1 MLNSG
6 ENTMNKYKVMLVDD
20 EEDVARAILKKMD
33 WETMGFEVPRYAH
46 NGLEAL
52 ELSEEQRPDIVMTDI
67 QMPYMDG
74 MELSRNLKKL
84 YPNIRIIFFSGY
96 DEFEYAKEAIRLEA
110 EEYILKPIDAD
121 ELRSVFA
128 RVHEALDRDID
139 EKLNVA
145 KLENYYMD
153 SLPLLQEDFFASL
166 VEGSIAEDKIGKFL
180 DDYRIELQGPLY
192 LTAIVHIST
201 GSLPEGMNPV
211 LIAVSVRK
219 LLEERI
225 GEKWGCKFFSYL
237 GSTVLIA
244 QLTDKKDTSAFTDEC
259 DRMCRLA
266 ESICKASVTIG
277 IGGLVDSLGDMDVS
291 YKGAR
296 DAVSYRVLYGH
307 TKAINI
313 SEVAPLKSEETAY
326 EETDSLLDVFKKMKM
341 SDEPS
346 VDEAAR
352 KYIQSNASQQAS
364 IQNYRFFVMDL
375 VSEIY
380 KFLRNN
386 QLDVNSVFDMDTDV
400 YARVQQM
407 ELGELSDWF
416 SAVCLKMHELIA
428 DKRSDNTRSFVTKA
442 RDYVADHYADQDLS
456 IDFICNYLG
465 VSSAY
470 FSTVF
475 KKETGKTFV
484 SYLTDYRM
492 EKAERMLLETDE
504 KTYIIAER
512 VGYSDPNYFSY
523 VFKKQFGVSPSKY
536 KTSRS

>member
-1 MLNSG
+1 
-6 ENTMNKYKVMLVDD
+6 MNRYKVMLVDD
-20 EEDVARAILKKMD
+20 EEDVAQAIMKKLN
-33 WETMGFEVPRYAH
+33 WEEMGFESPRYAH

-52 ELSEEQRPDIVMTDI
+52 ELSEESRPDIVMTDI
-67 QMPYMDG
+67 KMPYMDG
-74 MELSRNLKKL
+74 MELARNLRKL
-84 YPNIRIIFFSGY
+84 YPNIRIIIFSGF

-121 ELRSVFA
+121 ELKAVFS

-166 VEGSIAEDKIGKFL
+166 VEGRVTEDRIDKL
-180 DDYRIELQGPLY
+180 LSDYRIDLGGPFY
-192 LTAIVHIST
+192 LIAIVHIST
-201 GSLPEGMNPV
+201 SSVPEGMNPV
-211 LIAVSVRK
+211 FLSVSVRK
-219 LLEERI
+219 LLEERMDP
-225 GEKWGCKFFSYL
+225 KWGCRFFSYM
-237 GSTVLIA
+237 GSTVMIA
-244 QLTDKKDTSAFTDEC
+244 QLASRKDASAFTDEC
-259 DRMCRLA
+259 DRLCRLA
-266 ESICKASVTIG
+266 ESICKAKVTIG
-277 IGGLVDSLGDMDVS
+277 IGSLVDNLTSIRDS
-291 YKGAR
+291 YQRGR

-313 SEVAPLKSEETAY
+313 SEISPMEREEPS
-326 EETDSLLDVFKKMKM
+326 EETDSLSDVFKKMKM
-341 SDEPS
+341 SDRET

-352 KYIQSNASQQAS
+352 RYIESNMGQQGT
-364 IQNYRFFVMDL
+364 IQNYRFFVMEL
-375 VSEIY
+375 VSEVY
-380 KFLRNN
+380 KFVKNN
-386 QLDVNSVFDMDTDV
+386 QLDVNEVFDMKEDV
-400 YARVQQM
+400 YAKVQQM
-407 ELGELSDWF
+407 SREELSDWF
-416 SAVCLKMHELIA
+416 SGICISMHELIA
-428 DKRSDNTRSFVTKA
+428 DKRSGNTRSFVTKA
-442 RDYVADHYADQDLS
+442 KDYVADHYSDQELS

-484 SYLTDYRM
+484 GYLTDFRM

-504 KTYIIAER
+504 KTYVIAQE

-536 KTSRS
+536 KTGKGK

>member
-1 MLNSG
+1 
-6 ENTMNKYKVMLVDD
+6 MNKYKVMLVDD

-33 WETMGFEVPRYAH
+33 WEAMGFETPRYAH

-52 ELSEEQRPDIVMTDI
+52 ELSEELRPDIVMTDI

-180 DDYRIELQGPLY
+180 DDYRIDLHGPLY

-201 GSLPEGMNPV
+201 GNLPEGMNPV

-219 LLEERI
+219 LLEERL
-225 GEKWGCKFFSYL
+225 GDNWGCKFFSYL

-244 QLTDKKDTSAFTDEC
+244 QLSDKKDTSAFTDEC

-266 ESICKASVTIG
+266 ESICKANVTIG
-277 IGGLVDSLGDMDVS
+277 IGGVVDSLGDMDVS

-313 SEVAPLKSEETAY
+313 SEVAPLKGEETAY

-341 SDEPS
+341 SDAAS

-400 YARVQQM
+400 YTRVQQM
-407 ELGELSDWF
+407 EMGELSDWF
-416 SAVCLKMHELIA
+416 SSVCIKMHELIA
-428 DKRSDNTRSFVTKA
+428 DKRTDNTRSFVTKA
-442 RDYVADHYADQDLS
+442 KDYVEDHYADQDLS

-484 SYLTDYRM
+484 SYLTDFRM

-504 KTYIIAER
+504 KTYIIAEQ

-536 KTSRS
+536 KTNYTKSNGQES

>member
-1 MLNSG
+1 
-6 ENTMNKYKVMLVDD
+6 MNKYRVMLVDD
-20 EEDVARAILKKMD
+20 EEDVARAILRKLD
-33 WETMGFEVPRYAH
+33 WEAMGFEIPRYAR

-67 QMPYMDG
+67 KMPYMDG

-84 YPNIRIIFFSGY
+84 YPNIRIIFFSGF

-110 EEYILKPIDAD
+110 EEYILKPIDSD
-121 ELRSVFA
+121 ELKAVFT

-166 VEGSIAEDKIGKFL
+166 VEGRIAQNKIQKFM
-180 DDYRIELQGPLY
+180 DDYRIDLKGPLF
-192 LTAIVHIST
+192 LTAIVHISM
-201 GSLPEGMNPV
+201 SSAPEGINPV
-211 LIAVSVRK
+211 LLSVSVRK
-219 LLEERI
+219 LLEERLDP
-225 GEKWGCKFFSYL
+225 KWGCRFFSYL
-237 GSTVLIA
+237 GSTVMIS
-244 QLTDKKDTSAFTDEC
+244 QLSEEKDSKAFTDDC
-259 DRMCRLA
+259 DRICRLA
-266 ESICKASVTIG
+266 ESICKANVTIG
-277 IGGLVDSLGDMDVS
+277 IGEVVDSLSDIDDS

-313 SEVAPLKSEETAY
+313 SEISPLEKESEGQESGDGLT
-326 EETDSLLDVFKKMKM
+326 DVFKKMKM
-341 SDEPS
+341 ADSES
-346 VDEAAR
+346 VETAAR
-352 KYIQSNASQQAS
+352 QYIENNLEKQGS
-364 IQNYRFFVMDL
+364 IQNHRFFVMEL
-375 VSEIY
+375 VSELY
-380 KFLRNN
+380 KFLRGN
-386 QLDVNSVFDMDTDV
+386 QLDVSEVFDANRDV
-400 YARVQQM
+400 YAMVQQM
-407 ELGELSDWF
+407 EGKELSNWL
-416 SAVCLKMHELIA
+416 SSVCLKIRELID
-428 DKRSDNTRSFVTKA
+428 DKRSDNTRSFVSKA
-442 RDYVADHYADQDLS
+442 KDYVADHYADQDLS

-484 SYLTDYRM
+484 GYLTDFRM
-492 EKAERMLLETDE
+492 EKAEKMLVETDE
-504 KTYIIAER
+504 KTYIIAQQ

-536 KTSRS
+536 KAGRES

>member
-1 MLNSG
+1 
-6 ENTMNKYKVMLVDD
+6 MNKYKVMLVDD
-20 EEDVARAILKKMD
+20 EEDVARAILRKMD
-33 WETMGFEVPRYAH
+33 WEAMGFEVPRYAH

-52 ELSEEQRPDIVMTDI
+52 ELSEEQRPEIVMTDI

-121 ELRSVFA
+121 ELRTVFT

-166 VEGSIAEDKIGKFL
+166 VEGSVAEHKIGKFP
-180 DDYRIELQGPLY
+180 DDYRIDLHGPYY
-192 LTAIVHIST
+192 LTAIVHISA
-201 GSLPEGMNPV
+201 GSIPDGMNPV
-211 LIAVSVRK
+211 LISVSVHK
-219 LLEERI
+219 LLEERLN
-225 GEKWGCKFFSYL
+225 EKWSCKFFSYL
-237 GSTVLIA
+237 GSTVIIA
-244 QLTDKKDTSAFTDEC
+244 QLSDRKEASAFTDEC

-277 IGGLVDSLGDMDVS
+277 IGGLVDSLKDMDVS

-313 SEVAPLKSEETAY
+313 SEVAPLQNEEAVM
-326 EETDSLLDVFKKMKM
+326 ESDSLVDVFKKMKM
-341 SDEPS
+341 SDPAS

-352 KYIQSNASQQAS
+352 KYIEKNTSQQVS

-380 KFLRNN
+380 KFLLNN
-386 QLDVNSVFDMDTDV
+386 QLDVNSIFDMDSDV
-400 YARVQQM
+400 YSKVQLM
-407 ELGELSDWF
+407 DVRELSDWF
-416 SAVCLKMHELIA
+416 SSVCLKMRELIE

-442 RDYVADHYADQDLS
+442 KDYVADHYADQDLS
-456 IDFICNYLG
+456 IDFICSYLG

-484 SYLTDYRM
+484 SYLTDFRM
-492 EKAERMLLETDE
+492 EKAEKMLVETDE
-504 KTYIIAER
+504 KTYIIAQE

-536 KTSRS
+536 KAGRES

>member
-1 MLNSG
+1 MA
-6 ENTMNKYKVMLVDD
+6 MNKYKVMLVDD
-20 EEDVARAILKKMD
+20 EEDVARVILRKLD
-33 WETMGFEVPRYAH
+33 WEAMGFETPRYAH
-46 NGLEAL
+46 NGIEAL
-52 ELSEEQRPDIVMTDI
+52 ELSEEQPPDIVMTDI

-74 MELSRNLKKL
+74 IELSRNLKKL

-121 ELRSVFA
+121 ELKTVFT

-166 VEGSIAEDKIGKFL
+166 VEGSIDTGRIGKFL
-180 DDYRIELQGPLY
+180 SDYRIDLHGPLY

-201 GSLPEGMNPV
+201 GRIPEGMNPV
-211 LIAVSVRK
+211 LISVSVRR
-219 LLEERI
+219 LLEERLSD
-225 GEKWGCKFFSYL
+225 KWGCKFFSYL
-237 GSTVLIA
+237 GSTVIIA
-244 QLTDKKDTSAFTDEC
+244 QLSDRKETSAFTDEC

-266 ESICKASVTIG
+266 ESMCKANVTIG
-277 IGGLVDSLGDMDVS
+277 IGWLVDSLGDMDAS

-313 SEVAPLKSEETAY
+313 SEVAPLQNDDPVY
-326 EETDSLLDVFKKMKM
+326 EETDSLVDVFKKMKM
-341 SDEPS
+341 SDEAS

-352 KYIQSNASQQAS
+352 RYIANNTSQQAS
-364 IQNYRFFVMDL
+364 IQSYRFFVMDL

-386 QLDVNSVFDMDTDV
+386 QLDINSVFDMDSDV
-400 YARVQQM
+400 YTRVQQM
-407 ELGELSDWF
+407 EAQELSDWF
-416 SAVCLKMHELIA
+416 SATCVKMHELIA
-428 DKRSDNTRSFVTKA
+428 DKRTDNTRSFVTKA
-442 RDYVADHYADQDLS
+442 KDYVADHYADQDLS
-456 IDFICNYLG
+456 IDFICSYLG

-484 SYLTDYRM
+484 QYLTDFRM
-492 EKAERMLLETDE
+492 EKAESMLAMTDE
-504 KTYIIAER
+504 KTYIIAQS

-536 KTSRS
+536 KAGRES